1 MIQMQFSVH
10 LYTLFIIF
18 EFHFP
23 LRVRLVFLFANGLVI
38 LSVGFALLCCQ
49 LFVPYKCTTISLK

>member
-18 EFHFP
+18 EFQFP
-23 LRVRLVFLFANGLVI
+23 LWVRLVFLFANGLVI
-38 LSVGFALLCCQ
+38 LSVGFAPLYCQ